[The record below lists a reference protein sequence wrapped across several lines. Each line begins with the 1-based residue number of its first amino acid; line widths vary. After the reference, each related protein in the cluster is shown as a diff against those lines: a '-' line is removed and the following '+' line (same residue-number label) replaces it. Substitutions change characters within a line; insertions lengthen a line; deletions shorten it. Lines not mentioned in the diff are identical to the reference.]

1 MDEFLCETWINVYKR
16 IRFFSSVNRVS
27 LPPMGGEEVGK
38 IVHTYFDVCWSAARV
53 RKKEKRQYMEGVG
66 EGRMRGSGVAP
77 RYCRRRRYATSVDPS
92 IFVFNFHLLPALIA
106 RACLHACQRVEGVE
120 GEYSRIFGFIR
131 FAFSPPSSSSSRHF
145 TCLSKRWRWKKKSRS
160 SILCTYLSQ
169 RWNLWYWLVS
179 FALFI
184 NGYKERYYRAKHY
197 LHVCILFLSMYI
209 IFILEVPTKCDPRSN
224 GNEESLKTIVE

>member
-53 RKKEKRQYMEGVG
+53 RKKEKRQHMEGVG

-120 GEYSRIFGFIR
+120 GEYSRIFGFTLR
-131 FAFSPPSSSSSRHF
+131 FLPSLLLLISPFHLF
-145 TCLSKRWRWKKKSRS
+145 IETMTMKKKIKILHTLHLPIPTLKFMILI
-160 SILCTYLSQ
+160 SI
-169 RWNLWYWLVS
+169 
-179 FALFI
+179 
-184 NGYKERYYRAKHY
+184 
-197 LHVCILFLSMYI
+197 VCFVY
-209 IFILEVPTKCDPRSN
+209 
-224 GNEESLKTIVE
+224 